1 MGFNTSFI
9 GRHNCAQALSV
20 LNIKADTPDYP
31 KVCICPVCGKYELYI
46 FADFELNSLWL
57 TCGACKNHG
66 DVLSFAAN
74 LWNIS
79 LPDTAEKFID
89 FELITGTEAAKQLPE
104 YIRNH
109 MRRQAAETFWQS
121 AKAQLWRHEDDLILC
136 RLREM
141 GLRAENAACSGLIGV
156 AHHDQVADVCST
168 LGKAPPNKGRK
179 NGTFIVCPF
188 YELPEKLTGFLLLQ
202 YNKQLELRTHFVP
215 LNQIKVKKPE
225 AGYCLFDAVQLNV
238 DPVFKNTVVVTDN
251 LFWAIKAQ
259 ASHSETAT
267 QLLPLVVAYS
277 GPDAESYGTSW
288 RHYPGKVKIFHSH
301 APTPQLISRA
311 CNASGYTSLVS
322 VERRDGSRGLVA
334 IRKTAEPWVKT
345 LRSTLSELP
354 ETNAAA
360 FIGQLTVPRDKTF
373 EFIAKFDH
381 GFSENFTAKVL
392 ANAATKQCI
401 LSTRKQIV
409 EKTDGWWSATGQK
422 IINVRPR
429 ITTIVYDERGDKMY
443 CGCVETEHGSVYTFQ
458 ATGELID
465 KAGLFAYVANI
476 LSHHGETV
484 VCERSWNHR
493 GLHFALTLHPP
504 KIITIKTRHGWDDSS
519 RVFRFADYEITET
532 GQTQKTIHW
541 AHKEEVA
548 NFEEPIPAS
557 AILLGN
563 LNTPAHENSYVWL
576 LVAALLENLLAPVF
590 NQRPS
595 GTVLTEKNF
604 SAGQR
609 LLRLCT
615 CPDMQATAATKKAA
629 TGFLQQF
636 KQDLAWPA
644 LVHNAF
650 GDEQL
655 SNIVPHY
662 FNQPLFAKLTPTCAA
677 VAPSYGWKTITAPAA
692 DQDIAAIK
700 HVIPAFIQHTL
711 KTGFDPRQ
719 HNLFNAI
726 LQELNKW
733 LANFSGSAFNI
744 EHALAHVR
752 PTTIAHIALIE
763 EVQRGIN
770 NRRLAILPQPR
781 KRNQNGNYLL
791 QKHSTVWLNK
801 TAITRYFELAK
812 APGPNWHHVL
822 KLLKQ
827 NDLYVG
833 EEIVYEMGGFLVPA
847 DWFFGFAAPINMRE
861 TG

>member
-1 MGFNTSFI
+1 M
-9 GRHNCAQALSV
+9 SV

-31 KVCICPVCGKYELYI
+31 KVCVCPVCGKYELYI
-46 FADFELNSLWL
+46 FADFELNSFWF

-66 DVLSFAAN
+66 DILSFAAN

-104 YIRNH
+104 YIRNYT
-109 MRRQAAETFWQS
+109 RRQAAESFWQS
-121 AKAQLWRHEDDLILC
+121 AKTQLWRHEDDLILC

-141 GLRAENAACSGLIGV
+141 GLRAENIGCAGLVGV
-156 AHHDQVADVCST
+156 AHHDQVADVCSM
-168 LGKAPPNKGRK
+168 LGKAVPNKGRK

-215 LNQIKVKKPE
+215 LSQLKYRKPE
-225 AGYCLFDAVQLNV
+225 AGYYLFDAVQLNT
-238 DPVFKNTVVVTDN
+238 DPIFKNTLAITDN

-259 ASHSETAT
+259 TSHIETAA

-288 RHYPGKVKIFHSH
+288 RHYPGKIKIFHSH

-311 CNASGYTSLVS
+311 CNAGGYTALAGI
-322 VERRDGSRGLVA
+322 ERLAGSRGLVA
-334 IRKTAEPWVKT
+334 MRKTAEPWVKT
-345 LRSTLSELP
+345 LRITLAELP

-373 EFIAKFDH
+373 EFVAKFDH
-381 GFSENFTAKVL
+381 SFSENFTAKIL

-429 ITTIVYDERGDKMY
+429 VTKIVYDERGDKMY
-443 CGCVETEHGSVYTFQ
+443 CGCVETEQGQNYTFQ
-458 ATGELID
+458 TTSALID

-476 LSHHGETV
+476 LSNYGETV
-484 VCERSWNHR
+484 VYERAWNHR

-504 KIITIKTRHGWDDSS
+504 QLITIKTRHGWDDSS

-532 GQTQKTIHW
+532 GQIQKTIRW
-541 AHKEEVA
+541 AHREEIA
-548 NFEEPIPAS
+548 SFAEPTPTS
-557 AILLGN
+557 ALSLNG
-563 LNTPAHENSYVWL
+563 LNTPAHENSCVWL
-576 LVAALLENLLAPVF
+576 LLAALLENLLAPVYG
-590 NQRPS
+590 QQPS
-595 GTVLTEKNF
+595 GTALTEKNF
-604 SAGQR
+604 SVCQQIMR
-609 LLRLCT
+609 ICT

-629 TGFLQQF
+629 AGFLQQF
-636 KQDLAWPA
+636 KQELSWPVT
-644 LVHNAF
+644 VHNAF

-655 SNIVPHY
+655 SNVVPHY
-662 FNQPLFAKLTPTCAA
+662 FNQPLFAKLTPACAA
-677 VAPSYGWKTITAPAA
+677 IAPSYGWKTITASAQNE
-692 DQDIAAIK
+692 DLTHVK
-700 HVIPAFIQHTL
+700 SVIPPFIQHALMTN
-711 KTGFDPRQ
+711 FNPSP
-719 HNLFNAI
+719 HNLFNAV
-726 LQELNKW
+726 LHELNKW

-744 EHALAHVR
+744 DHALAHVR
-752 PTTIAHIALIE
+752 TPALAHTALIE
-763 EVQRGIN
+763 EVHRGIS
-770 NRRLAILPQPR
+770 NRRLAVLPQPR

-791 QKHSTVWLNK
+791 QRHDTVWLNK
-801 TAITRYFELAK
+801 TAITRYFELMK

-827 NDLYVG
+827 NNLYVG

-847 DWFFGFAAPINMRE
+847 DWFFGFGPPINMRE